1 MNTLIDRPGVVTKK
15 HAQVIY
21 NDIWA
26 AQTCLMTP
34 QSVAIESYAFLGIK
48 NMQKHIK
55 TPSECRAV
63 VDQTFTNL
71 IFIGIPY
78 C

>member
-26 AQTCLMTP
+26 AQTCLMVP

-55 TPSECRAV
+55 TPSECLDMINRSS
-63 VDQTFTNL
+63 L
-71 IFIGIPY
+71 IT
-78 C
+78 

>member
-1 MNTLIDRPGVVTKK
+1 MRALLPQIDLYMNTIIDRPGVVAKK
-15 HAQVIY
+15 HDQVIY

-26 AQTCLMTP
+26 AQTCLMLP

-55 TPSECRAV
+55 TPSEC
-63 VDQTFTNL
+63 
-71 IFIGIPY
+71 
-78 C
+78 